1 MAAMRFI
8 ISSGTDLRPIVDRRE
23 RAREARDLVRA
34 LVSQKRPNVRIRDGD
49 GRFVSLTAL
58 EQLAAQEAPGHPH

>member
-1 MAAMRFI
+1 MRFI

-23 RAREARDLVRA
+23 RAREARDLVRS
-34 LVSQKRPNVRIRDGD
+34 LVRQKRPNVRIRDGD

-58 EQLAAQEAPGHPH
+58 ERLAAQEAPIHPH